1 MPPFPG
7 VKPERNTNRPSPM
20 PTQAGNSRV
29 HFIRKLRREGLDD
42 LADAVEAGEVSAFAV
57 AVELGWRR
65 RPEPLGTGSPNAT
78 MRRVFR
84 LRRVGL
90 IAG

>member
-1 MPPFPG
+1 
-7 VKPERNTNRPSPM
+7 M
-20 PTQAGNSRV
+20 PTQAGNTRA
-29 HFIRKLRREGLDD
+29 HFLRKPRREGLDD

-57 AVELGWRR
+57 ELGWRK

-78 MRRVFR
+78 LRRLFR

>member
-1 MPPFPG
+1 MS
-7 VKPERNTNRPSPM
+7 V
-20 PTQAGNSRV
+20 QAGNSRA
-29 HFIRKLRREGLDD
+29 HFIRRMRREGLDD
-42 LADAVEAGEVSAFAV
+42 LADAVEAGEVSAYAIAV
-57 AVELGWRR
+57 QLGWRK

-78 MRRVFR
+78 QRRLFR